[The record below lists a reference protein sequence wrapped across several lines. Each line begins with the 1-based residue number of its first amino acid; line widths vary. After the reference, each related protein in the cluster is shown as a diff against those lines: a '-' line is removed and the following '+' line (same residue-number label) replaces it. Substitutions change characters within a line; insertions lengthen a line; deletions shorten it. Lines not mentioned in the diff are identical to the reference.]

1 MKNAE
6 KKNYLF
12 KLILLGGVFASLCF
26 TYFRCDFV
34 ISRFVTSV
42 IDLGMSLAYYFTEI
56 FLDGDIITPTVTKLP
71 DITLEELIPWDW
83 DELARKLREM
93 WPALFTKEAFL
104 WYLYDVLLFVKNVSI
119 WLMLL
124 IPVVIAVWFLIK
136 GFLEEPAKCPN
147 GEDTE
152 ALKVFKR
159 YVKKPFLFLRE
170 WLTAFFAYARRSRVT
185 VALFWIWLFNINV
198 LAIAGEFFAFYFY
211 FAASFKL
218 SDIFTQLLKLLVDLI
233 IMLQTLPLVVW
244 LLITVFILDTVR
256 RNIGYHVLQHHEM
269 KNRGFINSLPVVCM
283 ACGTMGAKKTTL
295 ITDMLISADIMFRD
309 KAHELL
315 FKNDMKLPNFP
326 WSRFED
332 DLLYQMEQGN
342 IFSLATVEKYIRE
355 RRLAFMFSAN
365 VEYIYGYDLG
375 FFRMRYND
383 ALAITHVFDIMET
396 YAKLF
401 LIYVAP
407 SSLIVSN
414 YSVRTESECMDE
426 GHFPIWDHELF
437 RTLPESRSSRFAH
450 ILDFDLLRL
459 GKKITENCKIS
470 GALEFG
476 VVGVT
481 EIGKERQNSLELR
494 ELKKNEDTANQKNDL
509 FNAWL
514 KMARHPSVVDNY
526 VFVKVFTDEQR
537 PESWGADARDLCT
550 VIDIIKANDLKLAMP
565 MFLFGDLLY
574 DLFYER
580 FRTLYYDVR
589 FRRGDHTL
597 FMFLL
602 KNAFELFVG
611 HYVRIYNAF
620 GYIPMKLATQRGTLD
635 AKTEEHDYYLS
646 VKKIYSNR
654 FSTDCYSSF
663 FRDSALQSKWSLIT
677 SPEYADVCATVDEL
691 KAQNS
696 YFVRDLTQHIFDNT
710 EKDGKS

>member
-1 MKNAE
+1 MLKVNE
-6 KKNYLF
+6 RNKIF
-12 KLILLGGVFASLCF
+12 KMILLGGVFASLCF
-26 TYFRCDFV
+26 TYFRCDLAL
-34 ISRFVTSV
+34 SRFVTAV

-56 FLDGDIITPTVTKLP
+56 FLEGDLITPTVTNLP

-83 DELARKLREM
+83 EELARKLREM

-104 WYLYDVLLFVKNVSI
+104 YYLYDVGMFMKNLSILLTF
-119 WLMLL
+119 L
-124 IPVVIAVWFLIK
+124 IPVVLGGWMLVRSFLD
-136 GFLEEPAKCPN
+136 EPAKYEN
-147 GEDTE
+147 GEDTKP
-152 ALKVFKR
+152 LRLFKR
-159 YVKKPFLFLRE
+159 YVRKPLMTLRE
-170 WLTAFFAYARRSRVT
+170 WLFAFSDYARSSRCT

-198 LAIAGEFFAFYFY
+198 LSIVGEFFAFYFY

-218 SDIFTQLLKLLVDLI
+218 TDIFTQLLKLLVDLI
-233 IMLQTLPLVVW
+233 IMLRTLPLIVW
-244 LLITVFILDTVR
+244 LLIAVFILNTIR
-256 RNIGYHVLQHHEM
+256 RNIGYSVLLHHEM

-309 KAHELL
+309 KAQELL

-326 WSRFED
+326 WQRFED
-332 DLLYQMEQGN
+332 DLLREMERGAVV
-342 IFSLATVEKYIRE
+342 SLATVEDYV
-355 RRLAFMFSAN
+355 RRRRVAYTFSLN
-365 VEYIYGYDLG
+365 GEYLYGYDIG
-375 FFRMRYND
+375 WFRTRYND
-383 ALAITHVFDIMET
+383 GLAIVHIFDILET

-401 LIYVAP
+401 FIYVAP
-407 SSLIVSN
+407 SSLIVAN
-414 YSVRTESECMDE
+414 YSVRTESESIDE
-426 GHFPIWDHELF
+426 GHFPIWNHELF
-437 RTLPESRSSRFAH
+437 RTVPESRRSRYAH

-459 GKKITENCKIS
+459 GKKIKEDCKKS

-476 VVGVT
+476 AVGIT

-494 ELKKNEDTANQKNDL
+494 ELKKNEETANQKNDL

-550 VIDIIKANDLKLAMP
+550 VIDISKTEQIRLAMP
-565 MFLFGDLLY
+565 WFLFGDLFY
-574 DLFYER
+574 DLFYDR
-580 FRTLYYDVR
+580 FKAFYYDIR
-589 FRRGDHTL
+589 FRRGDNTL
-597 FMFLL
+597 FMFLV
-602 KNAFELFVG
+602 KNAFEIFVK
-611 HYVRIYNAF
+611 HYVRIYNTF
-620 GYIPMKLATQRGTLD
+620 GYIPMKLGTQLGTLD

-663 FRDSALQSKWSLIT
+663 FRDAALQSKWSLIT
-677 SPEYADVCATVDEL
+677 SPEYESVCATVDEL

-696 YFVRDLTQHIFDNT
+696 YFVRDLTQNIFDKP
-710 EKDGKS
+710 EKERQN